1 MATSYKTPGVYVEE
15 ISIFPPSVAQVET
28 AIPAFIGYT
37 ESALVEGVDYHA
49 ESIIKPIKIGSLKE
63 YEYFFGGAPKPTTI
77 QVELNTDNTVKS
89 ATVNGINLLYDSLRM
104 FFANGGGDCFIVSVG
119 DYNTA
124 TSGIVKQELLDG
136 LAVLEKEDLPTLLV
150 IPETV
155 HLTESEAGEVHAAML
170 AQCNKL
176 GDRFAVVDIVDGDDE
191 ATPTDDPV
199 AKFRNNVGM
208 NYLKY
213 GAAYYPWVKT
223 TLPFKI
229 DYNAVVG
236 GTFTKDGVVINPVTS
251 LFNSS
256 VVANIGNLDTD
267 VGNKTTPTALTA
279 ITTRPQLVAQAAVI
293 YARFRAFYD
302 LTFADS
308 DTSDPKSAASTHAK
322 YIAEKSNFE
331 SLLKLLYDYSHF
343 SDADN
348 NDALSSPWD
357 DPILTLADF
366 ATHFDDYTFAAPTA
380 DTNDIYSASSTAAKA
395 APYFTALY
403 DKINA
408 LIDTFYREL
417 TELRV
422 TKAETLLQIDA
433 IYSGIADAIN
443 KQGVVLPPS
452 GAVVGVYAAVDST
465 RGVWKAPANV
475 SLTAIKGPAVNI
487 TSEDQESLNIDT
499 EAGKSINAIRTFT
512 GKGTLVWGARTLAGN
527 NNEWRYI
534 SVRRFFNMVEES
546 VKKATAVF
554 VFEPNDANTWV
565 KVKAMIDNFL
575 TTQWRAG
582 ALAGPTPEKA
592 FFVKVGLGETMT
604 AQDIMKGYMII
615 EIGMAAVRPAEF
627 IVLKFSHK
635 MQEA

>member
-37 ESALVEGVDYHA
+37 ESAFVDGVDFHA
-49 ESIIKPIKIGSLKE
+49 ESILKPIKIGSLKE
-63 YEYFFGGAPKPTTI
+63 YEFFFGGAPDPTTI
-77 QVELNTDNTVKS
+77 QVELKTDNSVKS
-89 ATVNGINLLYDSLRM
+89 VTVNGINLIYDSLRM
-104 FFANGGGDCFIVSVG
+104 FFANGGGDCYIVSVG

-124 TSGIVKQELLDG
+124 TNGIVKQELLDG

-155 HLTESEAGEVHAAML
+155 HLTEAEAGEVHAAML

-176 GDRFAVVDIVDGDDE
+176 QDRFAVMDIVDGDDE

-213 GAAYYPWVKT
+213 GASYYPWLKT

-229 DYNAVVG
+229 DYDAIVG
-236 GTFTKDGVVINPVTS
+236 GTFTKNGAPVSPVTS
-251 LFNSS
+251 LFNSD
-256 VVANIGNLDTD
+256 VVGIINNLGTD
-267 VGNKTTPTALTA
+267 IGNKTTATALTD
-279 ITTRPQLVAQAAVI
+279 ITTRPQLVAQAGVI
-293 YARFRAFYD
+293 YARFQAFYGLAFTD
-302 LTFADS
+302 NDVN
-308 DTSDPKSAASTHAK
+308 DPKSATSTHAK
-322 YIAEKSNFE
+322 YIAAKSNFE
-331 SLLKLLYDYSHF
+331 GLLKLLYDYVHF

-348 NDALSSPWD
+348 SDAPSPAWD
-357 DPILTLADF
+357 DPILTIANFATDF
-366 ATHFDDYTFAAPTA
+366 ATYTFVAPTG
-380 DTNDIYSASSTAAKA
+380 TSNDIYSDTGTATNA

-403 DKINA
+403 DKLNA
-408 LIDTFYREL
+408 LIDGFYSEL
-417 TELRV
+417 
-422 TKAETLLQIDA
+422 KAVKVARTETLLVIDPV
-433 IYSGIADAIN
+433 YRGIVDAIN

-452 GAVVGVYAAVDST
+452 GAIVGVYAAVDEN

-475 SLTAIKGPAVNI
+475 SLTAVKGPAVSI

-499 EAGKSINAIRTFT
+499 EAGKSINAIRAFT
-512 GKGTLVWGARTLAGN
+512 GKGTLIWGARTLAGN
-527 NNEWRYI
+527 DNEWRYI

-546 VKKATAVF
+546 VKKATGVF

-575 TTQWRAG
+575 TTQWKAG
-582 ALAGPTPEKA
+582 ALAGPTPDKA

-604 AQDIMKGYMII
+604 AQDILNGYMNI